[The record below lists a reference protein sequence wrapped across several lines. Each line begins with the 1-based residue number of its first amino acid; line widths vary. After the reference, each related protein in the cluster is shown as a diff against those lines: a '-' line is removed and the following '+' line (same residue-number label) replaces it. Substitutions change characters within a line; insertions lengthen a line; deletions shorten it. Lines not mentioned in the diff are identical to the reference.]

1 MTKREQMEL
10 DTLKMFKQINASSE
24 RIEKAIKTEQ
34 EKKGFGKVFL
44 GFYFFICTFGTIDLL
59 MMIVNRFF

>member
-24 RIEKAIKTEQ
+24 RIEKAIEKEQ
-34 EKKGFGKVFL
+34 AKKSYGKFIA
-44 GFYFFICTFGTIDLL
+44 GIYFFVCVFGTIDLL
-59 MMIVNRFF
+59 MMIVDRFA

>member
-34 EKKGFGKVFL
+34 EKREFGKVLL
-44 GFYFFICTFGTIDLL
+44 GIYFFICTFGTIDLL